1 MEKQLESLTIH
12 RFRGLRDLELSGLGN
27 INLFVG
33 ENNSGKTS
41 VLEAVSTYCRPLD
54 PLEWLDTSWRREIKS
69 SRTPM
74 LDALKWL
81 FPRVDLSEGELY
93 TGETFISGSGRFPVL
108 KSHATYS
115 EFEGVGSPVE
125 ADETQ
130 VREGGD
136 EPGQA
141 PIYQVGQVS
150 DFQFDGSKQRG
161 ADLEL
166 KAVIRVDQLSLFDSE
181 PTKEISETFQ
191 LWEEERF
198 TTRKTPP
205 APMLPVSTIS
215 PVSHRVEQIQIKRFT
230 EATLEGLASEVL
242 QVVHLMD
249 PGIQDLE
256 ILSRRGMRPT
266 LYIQHKDIGL
276 APLSAFG
283 DGVRRTLMIALT
295 LPLVKG
301 GALLIDEVET
311 AIHKSAL
318 SKVFGW
324 LVKACSDNDV
334 QLFATTHSLEAVD
347 AMLKVKKVDLD
358 NVVAYRLNE
367 IGQPAQR
374 LSGDLL
380 YRMRYKRGLD
390 VR

>member
-12 RFRGLRDLELSGLGN
+12 RFRGLRDLELSDLGD

-33 ENNSGKTS
+33 ENNSGKTTA
-41 VLEAVSTYCRPLD
+41 LEAISTYCRPLD

-81 FPRVDLSEGELY
+81 FPHVDLPEGELY
-93 TGETFISGSGRFPVL
+93 TGETCVSGSGRFPVL
-108 KSHATYS
+108 ESRATYS
-115 EFEGVGSPVE
+115 EFVGIDSSFEVEEALPLRERE
-125 ADETQ
+125 ADYFL
-130 VREGGD
+130 D
-136 EPGQA
+136 L
-141 PIYQVGQVS
+141 
-150 DFQFDGSKQRG
+150 DSKRWG
-161 ADLEL
+161 ASLEL
-166 KAVIRVDQLSLFDSE
+166 KAVIRVVQPMLFDSA
-181 PTKEISETFQ
+181 PTREISETFQ

-215 PVSHRVEQIQIKRFT
+215 PVSHRAEQIQIKRLT
-230 EATLEGLASEVL
+230 EATFEDVKDEVL
-242 QVVHLMD
+242 QVIQLLD
-249 PGIQDLE
+249 PGVQDLE
-256 ILSRRGMRPT
+256 ILSRRGIRPT
-266 LYIQHKDIGL
+266 LYIRHQDVGL

-301 GALLIDEVET
+301 GALLIDEIET

-324 LVKACSDNDV
+324 LVKACSDNNV

-358 NVVAYRLNE
+358 NIVVYRLNE

>member
-12 RFRGLRDLELSGLGN
+12 RFRGLRDLELSGLGD

-33 ENNSGKTS
+33 ANNSGKTT
-41 VLEAVSTYCRPLD
+41 VLEAISTYCRPLD

-81 FPRVDLSEGELY
+81 FPHVDLPEGELY
-93 TGETFISGSGRFPVL
+93 TGETFISGSGRFRVL
-108 KSHATYS
+108 ESRATYS
-115 EFEGVGSPVE
+115 EFMGIDNSFE
-125 ADETQ
+125 AEEALPL
-130 VREGGD
+130 RESEVD
-136 EPGQA
+136 
-141 PIYQVGQVS
+141 YFL
-150 DFQFDGSKQRG
+150 DLDSKRWG
-161 ADLEL
+161 ASLEL
-166 KAVIRVDQLSLFDSE
+166 KAVIRVVQPTLFDSA
-181 PTKEISETFQ
+181 PTREISETFQ

-215 PVSHRVEQIQIKRFT
+215 PVSHRVEQIQIKQLT
-230 EATLEGLASEVL
+230 EATLEGVKDEVL
-242 QVVHLMD
+242 QVIQLLD
-249 PGIQDLE
+249 PGVQDLE
-256 ILSRRGMRPT
+256 ILSRRGIRPT
-266 LYIQHKDIGL
+266 LYIRHKEIGL

-301 GALLIDEVET
+301 GALLIDEIET

-324 LVKACSDNDV
+324 LVKACSDNNV

-347 AMLKVKKVDLD
+347 AMLKVKKVDLE
-358 NVVAYRLNE
+358 NIVVHRLNE

-374 LSGDLL
+374 FAGELL
-380 YRMRYKRGLD
+380 YGIRYESGLD